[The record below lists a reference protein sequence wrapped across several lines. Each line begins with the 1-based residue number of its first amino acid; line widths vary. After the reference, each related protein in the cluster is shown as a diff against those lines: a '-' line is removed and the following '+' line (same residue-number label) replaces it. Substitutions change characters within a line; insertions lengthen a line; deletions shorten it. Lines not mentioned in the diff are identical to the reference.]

1 MAERTFDRETLL
13 DLAVN
18 VIPMGI
24 ILFFAVLILV
34 FDPFGS
40 DVVAVLLAELLHVV
54 PFVVLVVVTYVSG
67 KIIAEAEHTGRS
79 ETAARITRAITG
91 EVATDDTEAED
102 DGE

>member
-79 ETAARITRAITG
+79 ETAARITRTITG
-91 EVATDDTEAED
+91 EVATDDAEAED